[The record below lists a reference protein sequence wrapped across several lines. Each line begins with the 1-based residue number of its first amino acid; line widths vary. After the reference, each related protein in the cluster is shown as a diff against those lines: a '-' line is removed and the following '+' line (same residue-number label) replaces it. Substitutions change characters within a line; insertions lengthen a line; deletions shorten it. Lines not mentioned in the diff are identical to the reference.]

1 MSEPASIEAATAH
14 PFRCYIV
21 DDTGAKKTYVG
32 GSYDNISAVT
42 IACAVY
48 DAIQDY
54 SISTWRKIV
63 IYDSTDTAIA
73 FIGAEQETPPQE
85 VPAAPVLTS
94 LVPDSSGNWDALIT
108 VHGTGFTP
116 TSQILADSNPV
127 TTQTYV
133 SATEMNGVAPI
144 SAAGVYLISVR
155 NGTQESNSLSFN
167 AL

>member
-1 MSEPASIEAATAH
+1 MSEPAPAAATH
-14 PFRCYIV
+14 PFTVYTV
-21 DDTGAKKTYVG
+21 NEDGTKKTYVG

-42 IACAVY
+42 IACAMY
-48 DAIQDY
+48 DAMQDY
-54 SISTWRKIV
+54 AASTWRKIV
-63 IYDSTDTAIA
+63 VYDSTDTPIA
-73 FIGAEQETPPQE
+73 FIGAEETPPPQE
-85 VPAAPVLTS
+85 VPVAPVLSS

-116 TSQILADSNPV
+116 SSQILADSNPV